1 MVFAALISVSLNI
14 VSLEIV
20 FVFVLQVAFPAVNI
34 YLHFFYEIDVF
45 V

>member
-1 MVFAALISVSLNI
+1 MVFAALILVSLNI
-14 VSLEIV
+14 VYLEV
-20 FVFVLQVAFPAVNI
+20 VFVLQVAFPAVDI